1 MAVETIRLKIT
12 AVNGSLGIIL
22 PGEVLERLNVKKG
35 SSLFLVESAD
45 GFLLTSLDPEF
56 EEDMALARKFMRKRR
71 NLLRDLAK

>member
-56 EEDMALARKFMRKRR
+56 EEDMALARKFMRKRH